1 MILKKHSCTGRK
13 LLAKFRKKTANYTP
27 MRNCVLIIDIN
38 QMSCHTLKNGNPVSP
53 TFEEVIETVRNESKF
68 GLKKQMKF
76 ILKEQLIKNIVRIVT
91 RI

>member
-1 MILKKHSCTGRK
+1 MK
-13 LLAKFRKKTANYTP
+13 
-27 MRNCVLIIDIN
+27 NCVLIIDIN
-38 QMSCHTLKNGNPVSP
+38 QMSYHTLKNGNPVLP

>member
-1 MILKKHSCTGRK
+1 MK
-13 LLAKFRKKTANYTP
+13 
-27 MRNCVLIIDIN
+27 NCVLIIDIN
-38 QMSCHTLKNGNPVSP
+38 QMSYYTLKNGNPVSP
-53 TFEEVIETVRNESKF
+53 TFEKVIETVRNESKF

>member
-1 MILKKHSCTGRK
+1 MKK
-13 LLAKFRKKTANYTP
+13 
-27 MRNCVLIIDIN
+27 CVLIIDIN
-38 QMSCHTLKNGNPVSP
+38 QMSYYTLKNGNPVSS